1 MSLPPCLGGT
11 LNTSNRNTNT
21 NLYHELLDANLAQQE
36 SGGGRV
42 ETDDEQLAARLQA
55 EEYGG
60 TTSEG
65 IGGTLNTSNRNTNTN
80 LYHELLDANLAQ
92 QESGGGRV
100 ETDDEQ
106 LAARLQAE
114 EYVKVLIDQVKVL
127 INQVK
132 VQMNN
137 KLIALFVCL
146 KFHQMNK
153 SKNYPANTNFT
164 LLALIDGL
172 LKTHLARS
180 VAPALV
186 GEEAA
191 AALHPHKIGPGME
204 DFPLQIPPDNFHH
217 GYGGIV
223 SGIGQGLTNLGNW
236 MFGGSNYGTAQPP
249 PMRPYA
255 MHGTAQPTPIPRGM
269 LQPGRTI
276 RGINSNGNP
285 RYATIVSTNHYASPI
300 EVTLRSENGQQ
311 ATFQILWTDQPD
323 RFADHCC
330 RP

>member
-21 NLYHELLDANLAQQE
+21 NLYHELLDATLAQQE

-191 AALHPHKIGPGME
+191 AALHPHKIGQE
-204 DFPLQIPPDNFHH
+204 DHQALIIIYHQCEECHH
-217 GYGGIV
+217 MDTISLFIRQEWMAFLFTFLTITFIIV
-223 SGIGQGLTNLGNW
+223 IGQEWKTFLCKFLLTTSI
-236 MFGGSNYGTAQPP
+236 MVMVA
-249 PMRPYA
+249 
-255 MHGTAQPTPIPRGM
+255 
-269 LQPGRTI
+269 
-276 RGINSNGNP
+276 
-285 RYATIVSTNHYASPI
+285 
-300 EVTLRSENGQQ
+300 
-311 ATFQILWTDQPD
+311 
-323 RFADHCC
+323 
-330 RP
+330 